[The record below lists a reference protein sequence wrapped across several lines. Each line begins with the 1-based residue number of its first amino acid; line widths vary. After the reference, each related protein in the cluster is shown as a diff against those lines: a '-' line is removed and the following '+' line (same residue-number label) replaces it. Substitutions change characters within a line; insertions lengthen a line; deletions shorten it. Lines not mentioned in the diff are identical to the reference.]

1 MSFMTT
7 IPLKEEDLEQGQ
19 EQNKIYHSNMV
30 VFTIIWFGQLVS
42 VVGSSLTSFGLGVW
56 MFQSSGSITQYA
68 LNTICAT
75 LPPILISPIAGALV
89 DRWSKR
95 WIMIL
100 SDSGSGLCTLGIAI
114 LFWTDHLQVWHI
126 YLSTTICSVLGTFQ
140 WPAYKTATT
149 LIIPQ
154 NQLTRANSMIQIGVA
169 ASQLIS
175 PFLAGLLLVS
185 IGLNGIFII
194 DIATFSFA
202 FLTLISIR
210 FPEIET
216 NPDKKFEFNTLIAE
230 FLCGWNYVATRRGLL
245 GLLFLFAITNFFLGL
260 ISVLLTP
267 LVLPLFSPAVVGTI
281 DSIGGIGAV
290 LSSLIMI
297 VWQPPQGNS
306 QFHINSIFGG
316 LIVMGLC
323 ICGAG
328 WNNSFWGLAMLNF
341 LFLFC
346 LPIINT
352 GDSVIWQKKI
362 PLDIQGRVFALKQMV
377 LNSCMP
383 LAAAIAGPI
392 NEYVF
397 LPLKS
402 NNGFL
407 DKSIRQFIDMIP
419 GNSINL
425 LFIFS
430 GSLFVL
436 LVLIAYQFPRLRLIE
451 DEIPDVIFNYP
462 IEDKILTNGDTT
474 NHPSVMQSDLLP
486 KF

>member
-1 MSFMTT
+1 MTT
-7 IPLKEEDLEQGQ
+7 IQLKEEDREQEQ
-19 EQNKIYHSNMV
+19 EQNKIYHSNIL

-56 MFQSSGSITQYA
+56 MFQNSGSVTQYA
-68 LNTICAT
+68 LITICAT
-75 LPPILISPIAGALV
+75 LPPILMSPIAGSLV

-100 SDSGSGLCTLGIAI
+100 SDCGSGLCTLVIAI

-126 YLSTTICSVLGTFQ
+126 YLSITISSTLSTFQ
-140 WPAYKTATT
+140 WPAYRTATT

-154 NQLTRANSMIQIGVA
+154 DQLTRANSMIQIGVA
-169 ASQLIS
+169 GSQLIS
-175 PFLAGLLLVS
+175 PFLAGLLLVTT
-185 IGLNGIFII
+185 GLKGIFLI

-202 FLTLISIR
+202 FLTLISMR
-210 FPEIET
+210 FREIET
-216 NPDKKFEFNTLIAE
+216 KTDKKLELNTLIAE
-230 FLCGWNYVATRRGLL
+230 FMCGWNYVAARKGLL
-245 GLLFLFAITNFFLGL
+245 GLLFLFAMTNFLLGFA
-260 ISVLLTP
+260 SVLLTP
-267 LVLPLFSPAVVGTI
+267 LVLPLFSPAVFGTL

-297 VWQPPQGNS
+297 VWQAPRGNS

-316 LIVMGLC
+316 LTVMGFCL
-323 ICGAG
+323 IGTG
-328 WNNSFWGLAMLNF
+328 WNNSFWGLATLNF

-346 LPIINT
+346 LPIVNT
-352 GDSVIWQKKI
+352 SDSVIWQKKI

-425 LFIFS
+425 FFIFS

-436 LVLIAYQFPRLRLIE
+436 LVLIAYQYPRLRLIE
-451 DEIPDVIFNYP
+451 DEIPDVIFNSP
-462 IEDKILTNGDTT
+462 LESD
-474 NHPSVMQSDLLP
+474 SV
-486 KF
+486 